1 MMMNIAMAKIFGGYY
16 FDTIPDDL
24 YDEIKII
31 YAPQIVLKG
40 INDGIRHFSPASI
53 DNDALVQCWPR
64 STSTM
69 CLLQV
74 WMETSGSPLPAL
86 TLGTSGS
93 ICADCQAHPRRC
105 SSSKDKRSCPC
116 HRRGTLSRPST
127 PSITSQHIPPPTNQ
141 HNNPTPPPTNTTI
154 QHYQRT

>member
-1 MMMNIAMAKIFGGYY
+1 MRFIVARICLPLDLFVWILDRPLCRRRCLLCQGSRRILDRPLDSSVREVGG
-16 FDTIPDDL
+16 FWI

-74 WMETSGSPLPAL
+74 WMATSGWQPLLPAL

-93 ICADCQAHPRRC
+93 ICADCQPHPRGAKLGPRQ
-105 SSSKDKRSCPC
+105 
-116 HRRGTLSRPST
+116 RGTCLEPCRH
-127 PSITSQHIPPPTNQ
+127 SQCSF
-141 HNNPTPPPTNTTI
+141 
-154 QHYQRT
+154 